1 MHQCRFQNKLMFV
14 ILLTFNRLQHE
25 DLTPRNFAQLKKALA
40 QYFSTSSFM
49 REKHGNLCK
58 ERHFTSVA
66 PPSSQDPD
74 SLVPNL
80 FVIPIKNKDD
90 SPRDQYESHSSML
103 WRLRDQVS
111 LFFLVINIVFLGNL

>member
-1 MHQCRFQNKLMFV
+1 M
-14 ILLTFNRLQHE
+14 TSNRLQHQ

-40 QYFSTSSFM
+40 QYFSASSFM
-49 REKHGNLCK
+49 SEKHGNLSK
-58 ERHFTSVA
+58 EHRFSSVA
-66 PPSSQDPD
+66 PSTWSQDPD
-74 SLVPNL
+74 SLVPSL

-103 WRLRDQVS
+103 WRLRNQVS